1 VLPLLNPPLPHPLDN
16 PVWSALTTR
25 QAHLAIGGDR
35 ARRFPSDISP
45 FASAPDASSESAA
58 ALATLLAAGG
68 FAQMQPAPVAPPEGV
83 AVTLSALGVQM
94 IASRVSP
101 GGKDISLIELTEA
114 DAPEIRAL
122 AELTRP
128 GPFLARTHTLGRF
141 LGIRKEGRLV
151 AMAGERLQPAG
162 FTEISAV
169 CTHPD
174 HVGRGYGAALTRAVA
189 ARILARGDTAFLH
202 AYATNTGAI
211 ALYRKLGFDIRSE
224 VTVSVWG
231 DLKL

>member
-1 VLPLLNPPLPHPLDN
+1 MVHPLDN
-16 PVWSALTTR
+16 PVWGALTTR
-25 QAHLAIGGDR
+25 QAHLAIGDER

-45 FASAPDASSESAA
+45 FAAAPDGSPESAA
-58 ALATLLAAGG
+58 ALAALLPPGGG
-68 FAQMQPAPVAPPEGV
+68 FAQMQPAPTPPPYGV
-83 AVTLSALGVQM
+83 AVTLSAVGVQM
-94 IASRVSP
+94 IASRIAP
-101 GGKDISLIELTEA
+101 GGSKAHLVDLGEA

-122 AELTRP
+122 AELTKP
-128 GPFLARTHTLGRF
+128 GPFLPRTHTLGRF
-141 LGIRKEGRLV
+141 LGIRDQGRLI

-174 HVGRGYGAALTRAVA
+174 HVGHGYGAALVRAVG
-189 ARILARGDTAFLH
+189 ARIFARGDTAFLH

-231 DLKL
+231 ELKL